1 MSWGGAVAA
10 MVSSLKNNA
19 RVKRTKIFNT
29 EHKGGYRNE
38 PTNGKKVRKE
48 ALATIKSEIKSRAA
62 RRKRRQIAALF
73 LSLIIALFVVIILAN
88 SALDFLSKY

>member
-19 RVKRTKIFNT
+19 RVKRTKIFDK
-29 EHKGGYRNE
+29 EHKGGFGSA
-38 PTNGKKVRKE
+38 PTHDKKVSKE
-48 ALATIKSEIKSRAA
+48 ELDTIKSNIKTRAS

-73 LSLIIALFVVIILAN
+73 LSLIIAPIVVIILAN
-88 SALDFLSKY
+88 SALDFLSKH